1 MKMGKNTGFIF
12 ASSLI
17 AVLLGFLTLSGSKTA
32 LGIVGL
38 IFLFLLL
45 GAVIFKVGLKK
56 IDKYILYFIVASI
69 PFPYL
74 LQFLGRDALTVTT
87 IMIYFLSMVMILRY
101 LSWRE
106 GLALKPRFAFILPA
120 LIFVSLTASLIINP
134 YFIGQSIKYYIAN
147 ISGILLYFI
156 VLSAIENDSDLTAVI
171 KIILFT
177 LVLESGIVLLVY
189 KFPAMEKYLEI
200 FNPRVPM
207 ADFSAREE
215 INRSV
220 GTIWDYELLAE
231 WFLVGGMLSIGFF
244 YNFKKYI
251 YVFSLF
257 CCLAGIIF
265 TVTRSAFFLFIVGFV
280 LIFTLVNILR
290 RGSGWDTVK
299 IVLLVFLSGIILF
312 WIFPE
317 QIGSLTKRLEIYFH
331 HSNLLSPE
339 AINRGELWKDAF
351 RNFLREPTIFGKGI
365 YNVDSLY
372 YSARSFHS
380 LYLTMLYK
388 IGILGLLIHSV
399 FWFKM
404 LYESWRILTA
414 KKKRGNWYT
423 MFFLFIS
430 AILILIDGIKIEY
443 LRYGHTIQFAW
454 LIYGLLIVSIK
465 NCGENNENIVVP

>member
-1 MKMGKNTGFIF
+1 MGKNTGFIF
-12 ASSLI
+12 ASGLI
-17 AVLLGFLTLSGSKTA
+17 AVFLGFLTLNGSKTA
-32 LGIVGL
+32 FGIIGL
-38 IFLFLLL
+38 IFLSLLL

-101 LSWRE
+101 LSGME
-106 GLALKPRFAFILPA
+106 SITLKPKFAFILPV
-120 LIFVSLTASLIINP
+120 LIFVSLTASLVLNP
-134 YFIGQSIKYYIAN
+134 YFMGQSIKYYIAN

-156 VLSAIENDSDLTAVI
+156 VLSAIENDSDLAMVI

-189 KFPAMEKYLEI
+189 KFPAVEKYLEI

-207 ADFSAREE
+207 LESSAREG
-215 INRSV
+215 INRSI
-220 GTIWDYELLAE
+220 GTVWDYELLAE
-231 WFLVGGMLSIGFF
+231 WFLIGSMLSIGLF

-257 CCLAGIIF
+257 YCLAGIIF
-265 TVTRSAFFLFIVGFV
+265 TMTRSAFFLFILGLA
-280 LIFTLVNILR
+280 LIFTLVSILR
-290 RGSGWDTVK
+290 RDSGWSTVK

-317 QIGSLTKRLEIYFH
+317 QIGSLTKRLEVYFH

-339 AINRGELWKDAF
+339 AINRKEIWKDAF
-351 RNFLREPTIFGKGI
+351 RNFLREPTIFGKGV

-372 YSARSFHS
+372 YSAGSFHS
-380 LYLTMLYK
+380 LYLTILYK
-388 IGILGLLIHSV
+388 IGISGLFIYSI
-399 FWFKM
+399 FWLKM

-414 KKKRGNWYT
+414 KKKHGNWYM

-430 AILILIDGIKIEY
+430 VILILIDGIKIEY

-465 NCGENNENIVVP
+465 KSRENNENIMVP